1 MHKSFKSIILLFLLI
16 STPAIQCG
24 TKLDT
29 ALDIAKITVV
39 SLGVGLYLHNHIW
52 PSNVIMDK
60 VSSLKN
66 YLFSVS
72 KKEQE
77 KVCIGFIT
85 IDLNKHT
92 AWDCIIPLEYLMG
105 DKTIKAVV
113 LIIQGSDSSYGISQA
128 IVQMMHQL
136 KKAYPKPVIAYC
148 DDSYL
153 MGSQYFLA
161 CVADNIMVSSATWV
175 GGIDAFWNLKE
186 IHEKNQEDGIEYHF
200 IHKGRFKA
208 LGVPGVQQTQEYRD
222 AAQEYCDSL
231 YKHIIA
237 QLSTLRPVLPQD
249 TKTWASG
256 KFVAADEA
264 LGLHLVDKVCD
275 KSGLFK
281 DLFERLDS
289 TFDPKRL
296 EPIITMPAPL
306 PYYKKVVGESLD
318 QKIGIGLLRISD
330 LEKKSSWDYTQSLEA
345 LFSDNQVKGV
355 ALAIDGDGCCV
366 ALGTALHNDILM
378 FKSLYKKP
386 VVAYIEH
393 MALSG
398 TYLIASAADHII
410 ATSSSQVG
418 YIGVCLEQFDNTK
431 KNAKEHVAYTTLK
444 SAEDLYPFSADEPL
458 TPQKREILQKM
469 VDTDYEQSKGM
480 IKKARPA
487 LAHNEE
493 KWCEAQRYI
502 GADALSL
509 GLIDQLGSPFDAFNY
524 IKHAVGYPVEET
536 INVENIDLIIRNTD
550 VRE

>member
-1 MHKSFKSIILLFLLI
+1 MHKSFKSIVLLFFLI

-29 ALDIAKITVV
+29 ALDIAKISVV

-52 PSNVIMDK
+52 PTKTIMDK

-66 YLFSVS
+66 YLFSAS
-72 KKEQE
+72 KEEQE
-77 KVCIGFIT
+77 KVHIGFIT
-85 IDLNKHT
+85 IDLDKHT
-92 AWDCIIPLEYLMG
+92 AWDCVIPLEYLMG

-113 LIIQGSDSSYGISQA
+113 LIIQGRSSYGTADA
-128 IVQMMHQL
+128 IVQMMLQL
-136 KKAYPKPVIAYC
+136 KKAYPKSVIAYS

-153 MGSQYFLA
+153 MGSQYLLV
-161 CVADNIMVSSATWV
+161 CVADSIMVSSATWV
-175 GGIDAFWNLKE
+175 GGIDVFWHLKE
-186 IHEKNQEDGIEYHF
+186 IHEKNQEAGTEYHF

-222 AAQEYCDSL
+222 AAQEYCDGL
-231 YKHIIA
+231 YKHIIM
-237 QLSTLRPVLPQD
+237 QLSRLRPVLPQD

-264 LGLHLVDKVCD
+264 LALHLVDKVCD
-275 KSGLFK
+275 KGGLFK
-281 DLFERLDS
+281 ELFDRLNL

-355 ALAIDGDGCCV
+355 VLAIDGDGCRM

-418 YIGVCLEQFDNTK
+418 YIGVCLERFDNTK

-458 TPQKREILQKM
+458 TPQKRDILQKI
-469 VDTDYEQSKGM
+469 VDADYEQNKTM

-487 LAHNEE
+487 LTKNEE
-493 KWCEAQRYI
+493 QWCEAQRYI
-502 GADALSL
+502 GDDALSL
-509 GLIDQLGSPFDAFNY
+509 GLIDQLGSPFDTFNY
-524 IKHAVGYPVEET
+524 IKQAVGFPVEET
-536 INVENIDLIIRNTD
+536 LNVENIDLIIRNTD
-550 VRE
+550 VKE